1 MDSTRFAILVL
12 LHSSSPR
19 EPEQIYGAD
28 RRFTSLINGGSP
40 RFPCNYFHITIL
52 PGSLTKKKNTVM
64 ASDCYWLL
72 LASSFLLGEE
82 AELKNRDVGGFLLV
96 FWVKEQ

>member
-1 MDSTRFAILVL
+1 MVDSTRFAILVL

-40 RFPCNYFHITIL
+40 RFPCNYFHIPIL
-52 PGSLTKKKNTVM
+52 PGSLTQKNKKNNVM

-96 FWVKEQ
+96 FG

>member
-1 MDSTRFAILVL
+1 
-12 LHSSSPR
+12 
-19 EPEQIYGAD
+19 
-28 RRFTSLINGGSP
+28 
-40 RFPCNYFHITIL
+40 
-52 PGSLTKKKNTVM
+52 M

-82 AELKNRDVGGFLLV
+82 AELKNRDVGGFLLD